1 MGLLGNPSVFQR
13 SLVTSLSAFRHGEPA
28 GSPTPSARP
37 TYYLSRMH
45 NIINKKKVLFLITKS
60 NWGGAQ
66 RYVYDLATNLD
77 QGRFEPV
84 VALGGKG
91 ILADML
97 KNAGIRVITI
107 ESLERDISVKK
118 EWVFARELWKIL
130 RTEKPDVFHVNSSK
144 AGGVGTL
151 LGRLQRVPN
160 VIFTAHGWAFNE
172 DRPLWQKLVTKFLHW
187 VTVLLSHRTIAVSS
201 AIVKEMNWPAAERKM
216 KIVNPGRTIGPM
228 YEKDASREKIMD
240 FFPRLL
246 PYQSDPWLV
255 CVAELHP
262 IKRHRILI
270 EAMGELVKNYP
281 ALRLILIGEG
291 ELKNTIEKQ
300 ITDSNLT
307 ENVFI
312 LGKITEAAR
321 FLKAFDMFV
330 LASKSESYGYV
341 LHEAGLAGLP
351 VVATNVGGIPD
362 IITNNQSGLLIP
374 PDNVSDLYIAI
385 KKLLNE
391 PNTAQS
397 LASNLLDKMSTRTI
411 EKMIRVTEDLYRH

>member
-1 MGLLGNPSVFQR
+1 MTLQPR
-13 SLVTSLSAFRHGEPA
+13 
-28 GSPTPSARP
+28 
-37 TYYLSRMH
+37 
-45 NIINKKKVLFLITKS
+45 KKVLYLITKS

-66 RYVYDLATNLD
+66 RYVYDLATNLN
-77 QGRFEPV
+77 QEKFEPV
-84 VALGGKG
+84 VALGGDG
-91 ILADML
+91 ILVEML
-97 KNAGIRVITI
+97 QNAGIRVIRI
-107 ESLERDISVKK
+107 DSLGRDISIKK
-118 EWVFARELWKIL
+118 ELAFARELRQIL
-130 RTEKPDVFHVNSSK
+130 RNERPDIFHVNSSK
-144 AGGVGTL
+144 AGGIGAF
-151 LGRLQRVPN
+151 LGQLERIPR

-172 DRPLWQKLVTKFLHW
+172 DRPWWQRLIIKFLHW
-187 VTVLLSHRTIAVSS
+187 VTVILSDRTIAVSN
-201 AIVKEMNWPAAERKM
+201 AIVKQMNWPGALRKM
-216 KIVNPGRTIGPM
+216 KIINPGRTIGVM
-228 YEKDASREKIMD
+228 YECNEAREKIID

>member
-1 MGLLGNPSVFQR
+1 
-13 SLVTSLSAFRHGEPA
+13 
-28 GSPTPSARP
+28 
-37 TYYLSRMH
+37 
-45 NIINKKKVLFLITKS
+45 
-60 NWGGAQ
+60 
-66 RYVYDLATNLD
+66 
-77 QGRFEPV
+77 
-84 VALGGKG
+84 
-91 ILADML
+91 
-97 KNAGIRVITI
+97 
-107 ESLERDISVKK
+107 
-118 EWVFARELWKIL
+118 
-130 RTEKPDVFHVNSSK
+130 
-144 AGGVGTL
+144 
-151 LGRLQRVPN
+151 
-160 VIFTAHGWAFNE
+160 
-172 DRPLWQKLVTKFLHW
+172 
-187 VTVLLSHRTIAVSS
+187 
-201 AIVKEMNWPAAERKM
+201 MNWPGALRKM
-216 KIVNPGRTIGPM
+216 KIINPGRTIGVM
-228 YEKDASREKIMD
+228 YERREAREKIID

-362 IITNNQSGLLIP
+362 IITNNQSGLLVP
-374 PDNVSDLYIAI
+374 PDDISAIHEAI
-385 KKLLNE
+385 KKLIDNPDL
-391 PNTAQS
+391 AKS
-397 LASNLLDKMSTRTI
+397 LANNLLEKMSAKTI
-411 EKMIRVTEDLYRH
+411 EKMTRVTEDLYRH

>member
-1 MGLLGNPSVFQR
+1 MTLQPR
-13 SLVTSLSAFRHGEPA
+13 
-28 GSPTPSARP
+28 
-37 TYYLSRMH
+37 
-45 NIINKKKVLFLITKS
+45 KKVLFLITKS

-77 QGRFEPV
+77 REKFEPV
-84 VALGGKG
+84 VALGGNG

-97 KNAGIRVITI
+97 ENAGIRVINI
-107 ESLERDISVKK
+107 ESLGRNISLKK
-118 EWVFARELWKIL
+118 EWAFARELWQIL
-130 RTEKPDVFHVNSSK
+130 RVERPDVFHVNSSK

-151 LGRLQRVPN
+151 LGRLLRAPN

-172 DRPLWQKLVTKFLHW
+172 DRPLWQKLITKFLHW
-187 VTVLLSHRTIAVSS
+187 ITVLLSHRTIAVSS
-201 AIVKEMNWPAAERKM
+201 AIVKEMNWPGALRKM

-228 YEKDASREKIMD
+228 YQKIEAREKIMD

-262 IKRHRILI
+262 IKRHHILI
-270 EAMGELVKNYP
+270 EAISELVKNYP
-281 ALRLILIGEG
+281 TLRLILIGDG
-291 ELKNTIEKQ
+291 ELKSVVEKQ
-300 ITDSNLT
+300 IADADLT
-307 ENVFI
+307 ENIFV
-312 LGKITEAAR
+312 LGNITEAAR

-341 LHEAGLAGLP
+341 LHEAGLAELP

-362 IITNNQSGLLIP
+362 IIINNQSGLLVP
-374 PDNVSDLYIAI
+374 PDDISAIYEAI
-385 KKLLNE
+385 KKLIDNPEL
-391 PNTAQS
+391 AKS
-397 LASNLLDKMSTRTI
+397 LATNLLEKMSARTI

>member
-1 MGLLGNPSVFQR
+1 MTLQPR
-13 SLVTSLSAFRHGEPA
+13 
-28 GSPTPSARP
+28 
-37 TYYLSRMH
+37 
-45 NIINKKKVLFLITKS
+45 KKVLFLITKS

-77 QGRFEPV
+77 REKFEPV
-84 VALGGKG
+84 VALGGNG

-97 KNAGIRVITI
+97 ENAGIRVINI
-107 ESLERDISVKK
+107 ESLGRNISLKK
-118 EWVFARELWKIL
+118 EWAFARELWQIL
-130 RTEKPDVFHVNSSK
+130 RVERPDVFHVNSSK

-151 LGRLQRVPN
+151 LGRLLRAPN

-172 DRPLWQKLVTKFLHW
+172 DRPLWQKLITKFLHW
-187 VTVLLSHRTIAVSS
+187 ITVLLSHRTIAVSS
-201 AIVKEMNWPAAERKM
+201 AIVKEMNWPGALRKM

-228 YEKDASREKIMD
+228 YQKIEAREKIMD

-262 IKRHRILI
+262 IKRHHILI
-270 EAMGELVKNYP
+270 EAISELVKDYP
-281 ALRLILIGEG
+281 TLRLILIGDG
-291 ELKNTIEKQ
+291 ELKSVIEKQ
-300 ITDSNLT
+300 IANADLT
-307 ENVFI
+307 ENIFV
-312 LGKITEAAR
+312 LGNITEAAR

-341 LHEAGLAGLP
+341 LHEAGLAELP

-362 IITNNQSGLLIP
+362 IIINNQSGLLVP
-374 PDNVSDLYIAI
+374 PDDISAIYEAI
-385 KKLLNE
+385 KKLIDNPDL
-391 PNTAQS
+391 AKS
-397 LASNLLDKMSTRTI
+397 LANNLLEKMSARTI

>member
-1 MGLLGNPSVFQR
+1 MTLQPR
-13 SLVTSLSAFRHGEPA
+13 
-28 GSPTPSARP
+28 
-37 TYYLSRMH
+37 
-45 NIINKKKVLFLITKS
+45 KKVLFLITKS

-77 QGRFEPV
+77 REKFEPV
-84 VALGGKG
+84 VALGGNG

-97 KNAGIRVITI
+97 ENAGIRVINI
-107 ESLERDISVKK
+107 ESLGRNISLKK
-118 EWVFARELWKIL
+118 EWAFACELWQIL
-130 RTEKPDVFHVNSSK
+130 RVESPDVFHVNSSK

-151 LGRLQRVPN
+151 LGRLLRAPN

-172 DRPLWQKLVTKFLHW
+172 DRPLWQKLITKFLHW
-187 VTVLLSHRTIAVSS
+187 ITVLLSHRTIAVSS
-201 AIVKEMNWPAAERKM
+201 AIVKEMNWPGALRKM

-228 YEKDASREKIMD
+228 YQKIEAREKIMD

-262 IKRHRILI
+262 IKRHHILI
-270 EAMGELVKNYP
+270 EAISELVKDYP
-281 ALRLILIGEG
+281 TLRLILIGDG
-291 ELKNTIEKQ
+291 ELKSVIEKQ
-300 ITDSNLT
+300 IANADLT
-307 ENVFI
+307 ENIFV
-312 LGKITEAAR
+312 LGNITEAAR

-341 LHEAGLAGLP
+341 LHEAGLAELP

-362 IITNNQSGLLIP
+362 IIINNQSGLLVP
-374 PDNVSDLYIAI
+374 PDDISAIYEAI
-385 KKLLNE
+385 KKLIDNPDL
-391 PNTAQS
+391 AKS
-397 LASNLLDKMSTRTI
+397 LANNLLEKMSARTI

>member
-1 MGLLGNPSVFQR
+1 MTLQPR
-13 SLVTSLSAFRHGEPA
+13 
-28 GSPTPSARP
+28 
-37 TYYLSRMH
+37 
-45 NIINKKKVLFLITKS
+45 KKVLFLITKS

-77 QGRFEPV
+77 REKFEPV
-84 VALGGKG
+84 VALGGNG

-97 KNAGIRVITI
+97 ENAGIRVINI
-107 ESLERDISVKK
+107 ESLGRNISLKK
-118 EWVFARELWKIL
+118 EWAFACELWQIL
-130 RTEKPDVFHVNSSK
+130 RVERPDVFHVNSSK

-151 LGRLQRVPN
+151 LGRLLRAPN

-172 DRPLWQKLVTKFLHW
+172 DRPLWQKLITKFLHW
-187 VTVLLSHRTIAVSS
+187 ITVLLSHRTIAVSS
-201 AIVKEMNWPAAERKM
+201 AIVKEMNWPGALRKM

-228 YEKDASREKIMD
+228 YQKIEAREKIMD

-262 IKRHRILI
+262 IKRHHILI
-270 EAMGELVKNYP
+270 EAISELVKNYP
-281 ALRLILIGEG
+281 TLRLILIGDG
-291 ELKNTIEKQ
+291 ELKSVIEKQ
-300 ITDSNLT
+300 IANADLT
-307 ENVFI
+307 ENIFV
-312 LGKITEAAR
+312 LGNITEAAR

-341 LHEAGLAGLP
+341 LHEAGLAELP

-362 IITNNQSGLLIP
+362 IIINNQSGLLVP
-374 PDNVSDLYIAI
+374 PDDISAIYEAI
-385 KKLLNE
+385 KKLIDNPDL
-391 PNTAQS
+391 AKS
-397 LASNLLDKMSTRTI
+397 LANNLLEKMSARTI

>member
-1 MGLLGNPSVFQR
+1 MTLQPR
-13 SLVTSLSAFRHGEPA
+13 
-28 GSPTPSARP
+28 
-37 TYYLSRMH
+37 
-45 NIINKKKVLFLITKS
+45 KKVLFLITKS

-77 QGRFEPV
+77 REKFEPV
-84 VALGGKG
+84 VALGGNG

-97 KNAGIRVITI
+97 ENAGIRVINI
-107 ESLERDISVKK
+107 ESLGRNISLKK
-118 EWVFARELWKIL
+118 EWAFARELWQIL
-130 RTEKPDVFHVNSSK
+130 RVERPDVFHVNSSK

-151 LGRLQRVPN
+151 LGRLLRAPN

-172 DRPLWQKLVTKFLHW
+172 DRPLWQKLITKFLHW
-187 VTVLLSHRTIAVSS
+187 ITVLLSHRTIAVSS
-201 AIVKEMNWPAAERKM
+201 AIVKEMNWPGALRKM

-228 YEKDASREKIMD
+228 YQKIEAREKIMD

-262 IKRHRILI
+262 IKRHHILI
-270 EAMGELVKNYP
+270 EAISELVKNYP
-281 ALRLILIGEG
+281 TLRLILIGDG
-291 ELKNTIEKQ
+291 ELKSVIEKQ
-300 ITDSNLT
+300 IADADLT
-307 ENVFI
+307 ENIFV
-312 LGKITEAAR
+312 LGNITEAAR

-341 LHEAGLAGLP
+341 LHEAGLAELP

-362 IITNNQSGLLIP
+362 IIINNQSGLLVP
-374 PDNVSDLYIAI
+374 PDDISAIYEAI
-385 KKLLNE
+385 KKLIDNPDL
-391 PNTAQS
+391 AKS
-397 LASNLLDKMSTRTI
+397 LANNLLEKMSARTI

>member
-1 MGLLGNPSVFQR
+1 MTLQPR
-13 SLVTSLSAFRHGEPA
+13 
-28 GSPTPSARP
+28 
-37 TYYLSRMH
+37 
-45 NIINKKKVLFLITKS
+45 KKVLFLITKS

-77 QGRFEPV
+77 REKFEPV
-84 VALGGKG
+84 VALGGNG

-97 KNAGIRVITI
+97 ENAGIRVINI
-107 ESLERDISVKK
+107 ESLGRNISLKK
-118 EWVFARELWKIL
+118 EWAFARELWQIL
-130 RTEKPDVFHVNSSK
+130 RVERPDVFHVNSSK

-151 LGRLQRVPN
+151 LGRLLRAPN

-172 DRPLWQKLVTKFLHW
+172 DRPLWQKLITKFLHW
-187 VTVLLSHRTIAVSS
+187 ITVLLSHRTIAVSS
-201 AIVKEMNWPAAERKM
+201 AIVKEMNWPGALRKM

-228 YEKDASREKIMD
+228 YQKIEAREKIMD

-262 IKRHRILI
+262 IKRHHILI
-270 EAMGELVKNYP
+270 EAISELVKNYP
-281 ALRLILIGEG
+281 TLRLILIGDG
-291 ELKNTIEKQ
+291 ELKSVIEKQ
-300 ITDSNLT
+300 IANADLT
-307 ENVFI
+307 ENIFV
-312 LGKITEAAR
+312 LGNITEAAR

-341 LHEAGLAGLP
+341 LHEAGLAELP

-362 IITNNQSGLLIP
+362 IIINNQSGLLVP
-374 PDNVSDLYIAI
+374 PDDISAIYEAI
-385 KKLLNE
+385 KKLIDNPDL
-391 PNTAQS
+391 AKS
-397 LASNLLDKMSTRTI
+397 LANNLLEKMSARTI